1 VNQTDLEERLILA
14 AKLQADRLGWQF
26 DTSCLDGHLIPFIK
40 EGVHRLN
47 TDGLLEDEAQIALA
61 EANII
66 RFVSQMAIEAPAL
79 GLTELH
85 EPSFLK
91 VRDWFCPCFPFC

>member
-1 VNQTDLEERLILA
+1 MNQTDLEERLILA

-26 DTSCLDGHLIPFIK
+26 DTSCLDGYLLPFIK
-40 EGVHRLN
+40 QGAQRLN
-47 TDGLLEDEAQIALA
+47 TDELLWDEAQIALA

-66 RFVSQMAIEAPAL
+66 QFVSQTAMKGAAL

-85 EPSFLK
+85 KP
-91 VRDWFCPCFPFC
+91 